1 NITPAAADHL
11 ALGQQP
17 TSTVAGVAISPAVTV
32 RVLEIGRAPGSKDN
46 ATSVTVAIGTNP
58 GSGTLSGTKTA
69 TVSGGV
75 ATFSTLSIDKTGT
88 GYTLGATS
96 LPSLTGAT
104 SNSFNI
110 TPAAADH
117 LALGQQPSNT
127 VAGVAISP
135 AVTVRVL

>member
-32 RVLEIGRAPGSKDN
+32 HVRDPHDNPPSSDN
-46 ATSVTVAIGTNP
+46 APSATVAIGTNP

-75 ATFSTLSIDKTGT
+75 ATFSTLSIDKTAT
-88 GYTLGATS
+88 GYTRGAPS
-96 LPSLTGAT
+96 LPRLPCAT
-104 SNSFNI
+104 PFRSNI

-117 LALGQQPSNT
+117 LALGQQPTST
-127 VAGVAISP
+127 VAGVAVSP
-135 AVTVRVL
+135 AVTV